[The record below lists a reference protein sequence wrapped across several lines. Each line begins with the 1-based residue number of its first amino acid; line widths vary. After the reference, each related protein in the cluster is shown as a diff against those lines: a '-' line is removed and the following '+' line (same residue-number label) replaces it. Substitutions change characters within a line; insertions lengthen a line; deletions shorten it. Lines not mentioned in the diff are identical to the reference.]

1 MMVEGIFTSLY
12 VGVQALLCQ
21 PNIWHHHFCLGIS
34 LSNEDNVHYDPEQQ
48 ALNTDSIA
56 EAESLF
62 FFLLGI
68 LTYIGTQIHQHLKF
82 LYSLRVYCYVLVSVS
97 SHILSPVHLSLRDV
111 LPFTLKLPEAIA
123 SATTRKELEEVAQLG
138 AGSLIC
144 YLTGLI
150 FCMNTQPH
158 LS

>member
-56 EAESLF
+56 EAESQF
-62 FFLLGI
+62 FSIRYINIHRYIDTSAFEVSLL
-68 LTYIGTQIHQHLKF
+68 T
-82 LYSLRVYCYVLVSVS
+82 
-97 SHILSPVHLSLRDV
+97 
-111 LPFTLKLPEAIA
+111 
-123 SATTRKELEEVAQLG
+123 
-138 AGSLIC
+138 
-144 YLTGLI
+144 
-150 FCMNTQPH
+150 
-158 LS
+158 